1 MNYKILLTILLNN
14 KSFLNEK
21 KKKKLCKYKKLLLG
35 YNISLLCSEAEE
47 SVIFEFQKQNK
58 N

>member
-1 MNYKILLTILLNN
+1 M
-14 KSFLNEK
+14 K
-21 KKKKLCKYKKLLLG
+21 KKKKRVNIKKLLLG

-47 SVIFEFQKQNK
+47 SVIFEFQQQKK